1 MLDRVLE
8 NAARCCT
15 EERCEE
21 AVDLLEQAVRLQPGN
36 PGLYYRLGAC
46 QSGGCRAHAEVN
58 APLAIEYLRHALS
71 LSNGPAAS
79 ALRARVLDTLGNLY
93 GRTGRSE
100 EAAECHAGAAALY
113 RGRGELEDWARAEFN
128 LGNVCCELEKWAEAI
143 THYEHALE
151 VRTRDCQPARYAA
164 TLDNLGTAWRQLPSG
179 DRSGNIL
186 KALDCY
192 RRALRVYTA
201 AVFPVQNASLHNN
214 IGNAWLSLE
223 GQRNARRALRH
234 LNRSLALRAPTGHEY
249 AATQFNRGQAFLR
262 LGDQVAAAGC
272 FREACA
278 CWTTCNQTSHAEMAL
293 RQLERIEAMHLPV
306 AV

>member
-8 NAARCCT
+8 DAARCCT

-21 AVDLLEQAVRLQPGN
+21 AVELLEEAVRIQPGN

-46 QSGGCRAHAEVN
+46 QSGGCRPHAAAN
-58 APLAIEYLRHALS
+58 AQLAIEYLRHALS
-71 LSNGPAAS
+71 LAGDSAAA

-93 GRTGRSE
+93 GRGGRTE

-128 LGNVCCELEKWAEAI
+128 LGNACCDLEKWAEAI

-151 VRTRDCQPARYAA
+151 VRTRECQPVRYAA
-164 TLDNLGTAWRQLPSG
+164 TLENLGTAWRQLPSG
-179 DRSGNIL
+179 DRSTNVF

-192 RRALRVYTA
+192 RRALHVYNP
-201 AVFPVQNASLHNN
+201 AVFPMQNAGLHNN
-214 IGNAWLSLE
+214 IGNAWLTLE

-234 LNRSLALRAPTGHEY
+234 LNRSLALRAPTGPDY
-249 AATQFNRGQAFLR
+249 AGTQFNRGQAFVR
-262 LGDQVAAAGC
+262 LGDLVAAAGC
-272 FREACA
+272 FREAYA
-278 CWTTCNQTSHAEMAL
+278 CWTNCNHTSQAEMAL
-293 RQLERIEAMHLPV
+293 RQLERIGAMSLPV